1 MYLTLLMEH
10 TWIHVSKRVNTWKI
24 HDMNVARKNIKT
36 IDVENPLYEKITK
49 KSKEKNLSIHKF
61 TNELLRQSLTKD
73 EFVKRVEPGLK
84 LLEFEEESM
93 LIRDDLAKK
102 TRLATITI
110 RNGKLWC
117 DLDEKND
124 CNHIHYVLMLPDIVN
139 FKDKLKQI

>member
-1 MYLTLLMEH
+1 M
-10 TWIHVSKRVNTWKI
+10 
-24 HDMNVARKNIKT
+24 ARKNIKT

-49 KSKEKNLSIHKF
+49 RSKEKNLSIHKF
-61 TNELLRQSLTKD
+61 TNELLRQELTKD
-73 EFVKRVEPGLK
+73 EFVKRVAPGLR
-84 LLEFEEESM
+84 LLEFEQESM

-102 TRLATITI
+102 TRLATVSI

-117 DLDEKND
+117 DLDEKID